1 MVTSTTL
8 RRTLS
13 TVLVGGL
20 GLLVVS
26 VLVVRVEVSEGAE
39 FSHEEGEVREG
50 GNLGVG
56 DETSGTT
63 ADCSAFGRALGSVS
77 DAMVSAIRGPLSA
90 AASGVRLFVVHGL
103 MLTGGEGV
111 CACVCCCGN

>member
-1 MVTSTTL
+1 M
-8 RRTLS
+8 
-13 TVLVGGL
+13 
-20 GLLVVS
+20 VS
-26 VLVVRVEVSEGAE
+26 VLVVRVEGSEGAE

-50 GNLGVG
+50 DLGVG
-56 DETSGTT
+56 DETSASETT

-90 AASGVRLFVVHGL
+90 AASGLRLFVVRGL

-111 CACVCCCGN
+111 CACVCCCGH